1 MKTLSDLTL
10 PDVDRGIAI
19 ATGIRVLD
27 GDTFEATLHI
37 WEDLQ
42 LVTKVRIAGVDTPSL
57 YGETLNERNK
67 AQEALQFLKGL
78 FQQTLQDN
86 PKRNTVRVVNPRN
99 GKYAGR
105 ILADVY
111 VNDMNVRDKIINDK
125 YGLPYDG
132 KTKPDWSQGGE

>member
-1 MKTLSDLTL
+1 MCIR
-10 PDVDRGIAI
+10 DR
-19 ATGIRVLD
+19 
-27 GDTFEATLHI
+27 
-37 WEDLQ
+37 
-42 LVTKVRIAGVDTPSL
+42 
-57 YGETLNERNK
+57 YGETLNKRNK